1 MYNIII
7 DIMYFSSFP
16 HNLFQITCMS
26 HNISNTYFVALF
38 DIYFITYSN
47 EKPNDD
53 NMLYIHQ
60 WLCLP

>member
-1 MYNIII
+1 
-7 DIMYFSSFP
+7 
-16 HNLFQITCMS
+16 MS

-53 NMLYIHQ
+53 NMLYIYQ